1 MMSVIDLNAILEC
14 NKLRYRT
21 NGFLVCYLIL
31 NYCNLISVTEIDLSL
46 VIRHFI
52 TKKNLFKR
60 FQSKSKR
67 LQALPNS
74 EVIRG
79 QSSFKS
85 LNKILIDKILQKIHF
100 HIIFFLKTSNFE
112 LSFTNSKKCSSLLT
126 QAEVDLSWNRKIFT
140 RSSLIVFCSFLRIT
154 PHPFG

>member
-31 NYCNLISVTEIDLSL
+31 NHCNLISVTEIDLSL
-46 VIRHFI
+46 VIRHFL
-52 TKKNLFKR
+52 TKKNS
-60 FQSKSKR
+60 FQKIPIENFDSKSKR

-112 LSFTNSKKCSSLLT
+112 LSFTHSKKCSSLLT

-140 RSSLIVFCSFLRIT
+140 RSSLIVFCSF
-154 PHPFG
+154 F